1 MPDNRF
7 QDANRRYHEHVARLF
22 GSKVAHALI
31 GALAGLALA
40 VGVLMQEAKGDA
52 TPRGGL
58 FVLAGI
64 LFGMIAGIDLHSTRT
79 WKRFGKYTF
88 PVRFILACS
97 AGGAATGVSGAL
109 LRIVAPSAIWQYSLG
124 GAALGA
130 GLLIWMKLEGIR
142 AQLTRE

>member
-1 MPDNRF
+1 MADDRF
-7 QDANRRYHEHVARLF
+7 QDANRRYHEHTSRLF
-22 GSKVAHALI
+22 GSKPAHALL

-40 VGVLMQEAKGDA
+40 VGVLMQDAKEGV

-58 FVLAGI
+58 FILAGI

-88 PVRFILACS
+88 PVRFVLACS

-109 LRIVAPSAIWQYSLG
+109 LRVVSPAAIWQYSLG
-124 GAALGA
+124 GAAIGA
-130 GLLIWMKLEGIR
+130 GLLIWIKLE
-142 AQLTRE
+142 EMC